1 MKLLVT
7 GGLGFLGSNMSE
19 AAHRTGYEVTIF
31 DNYSRTGNLEN
42 EIWLRKNGI
51 RNFVHGDIRNSNDVS
66 RIVKKI
72 EPDII
77 FHLAGQ
83 VAMTSSIE
91 DFRKDFETNT
101 VGSFN
106 LIEAVRNYSP
116 GSFIV
121 YSSTNKVYG
130 DLNWIELVEEEKRYT
145 SRTFQNGLPENIQ
158 LEFHSPYGCSK
169 GAADQMFL
177 DAFRIFGIRTVVF
190 RHSSMY
196 GPRQFSTFDQGWIG
210 WFVKQAREV
219 KDKKIGLI
227 EIAGNGKQVRDVLYS
242 EDMVRLYLDIIKKS
256 DKVVGQA
263 FNIGGGIKNSLSI
276 LELIDLLSTL
286 LDLDPIRIQS
296 NPARISD
303 QKFFVADTTK
313 INESTG
319 WAPDISPEFGVRE
332 MISWQNSI

>member
-19 AAHRTGYEVTIF
+19 AAHRTGYDVTIF
-31 DNYSRTGNLEN
+31 DNYSRVGNLEN
-42 EIWLRKNGI
+42 EKWLRKNGI

-66 RIVKKI
+66 RIIKKN
-72 EPDII
+72 EPDVI

-101 VGSFN
+101 LGSFN
-106 LIEAVRNYSP
+106 LIEAVKNYSP
-116 GSFIV
+116 HSLII

-130 DLNWIELVEEEKRYT
+130 DLNWIELVEEEKRY
-145 SRTFQNGLPENIQ
+145 SSKKFQNGLPENIQ

-210 WFVKQAREV
+210 WFVKQAQEI
-219 KDKKIGLI
+219 KSGKIEKI

-242 EDMVRLYLDIIKKS
+242 EDMVRLYLDTVKMS
-256 DKVVGQA
+256 DEVVGQA

-276 LELIDLLSTL
+276 LELMDLLSKL
-286 LDLDPIRIQS
+286 LSIDHIKIKS

-303 QKFFVADTTK
+303 QKFFVADTVK
-313 INESTG
+313 INNATG
-319 WAPDISPEFGVRE
+319 WSPQISSEFGVNE
-332 MISWQNSI
+332 MINWQKSI